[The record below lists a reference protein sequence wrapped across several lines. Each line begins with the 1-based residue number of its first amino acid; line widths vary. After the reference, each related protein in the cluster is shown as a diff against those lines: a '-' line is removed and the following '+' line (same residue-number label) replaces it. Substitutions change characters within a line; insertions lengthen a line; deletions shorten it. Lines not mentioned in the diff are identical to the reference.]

1 MGANSSQEN
10 KNTLP
15 KKKNENEINNFNKF
29 SDDQNEEILETQGLY
44 HASRAADETVIKIK
58 IPKCM
63 KEQLNKGEFILILDI
78 SGSMG
83 DYVNEII
90 TKVMP
95 KVFELLKYPEN
106 KKFYFIGFESDIH
119 YYEMTKKDFLNSK
132 MDCLGGTSMQKVP
145 LTLEKVLEK
154 IPTYSNINILT
165 LSDGEIEDQNET
177 ENNAESLFLRL
188 NGRYNNINS
197 KSILF
202 MSNDDSEP
210 DTRALCS
217 LVRFSSLENSKN
229 NDFTTFKPKDY
240 NLTDDE
246 IDKFSNIIASLFPNS
261 LSEWEIYSK
270 NGNLRI
276 EPKGKTFKSLKLTA
290 GKHTVF
296 VDNVYDNLNDIVT
309 LSTETKSIELKNDGD
324 VNQKNLHQVYDQ
336 VFDNIINQV
345 VVNKVLNTE
354 EAKNKMNNYIEYVE
368 NLEKNTEG
376 NKNERSNVISQVLK
390 EVKNEENIKNV
401 KGEKLKEFIQKR
413 KNKCREQLQKIIDV
427 EIKNKKNKKNY
438 EIIVL
443 MDSSK
448 YMKNYIDDFV
458 QNVLTEVFIKIGL
471 DEKDKIRLYNFND
484 IFEEENI
491 QIRKL
496 RNLEIECK
504 GERNLFYSLD
514 SAGEIILNSAQKN
527 YILITI
533 LSGEL
538 KDNEDVR
545 ILAYKML
552 GLNRKVRIISRLI
565 KYITKESDFP
575 KKNNG
580 ELDEENE
587 DVITYGLIKLLNT
600 EGIKDYYPL
609 VLKESEDNIDK
620 IVKIVKLI
628 NIKLNDE
635 SKENK

>member
-1 MGANSSQEN
+1 MGG
-10 KNTLP
+10 NTS
-15 KKKNENEINNFNKF
+15 KQNESRKIKNEDETDNFNIFLK
-29 SDDQNEEILETQGLY
+29 DDKNEEILETQGLY

-119 YYEMTKKDFLNSK
+119 YYEWTKKDFLNSELE
-132 MDCLGGTSMQKVP
+132 CLGGTSMQKVP

-197 KSILF
+197 KSIYF

-210 DTRALCS
+210 DTLALCS
-217 LVRFSSLENSKN
+217 LLRFNSLENSKSN
-229 NDFTTFKPKDY
+229 NLTTFYPNDY
-240 NLTDDE
+240 NLKDDE

-261 LSEWEIYSK
+261 LSEWEIFSK

-336 VFDNIINQV
+336 VFDNIINKV

-390 EVKNEENIKNV
+390 EVKNEENIENV

-448 YMKNYIDDFV
+448 YMNNYIDDFV

-471 DEKDKIRLYNFND
+471 DEKDKIRLYTFND
-484 IFEEENI
+484 VFEEENI

-504 GERNLFYSLD
+504 GERNLFYPLD
-514 SAGEIILNSAQKN
+514 SAGEIILTSAQKN

-580 ELDEENE
+580 ELDEEKE
-587 DVITYGLIKLLNT
+587 DIITYGLIKLLNT
-600 EGIKDYYPL
+600 EGIKDYHPL

-620 IVKIVKLI
+620 IVKIVELI

>member
-1 MGANSSQEN
+1 MGG
-10 KNTLP
+10 NTS
-15 KKKNENEINNFNKF
+15 KQNESRKIKNEDETDNFNIFLK
-29 SDDQNEEILETQGLY
+29 DDKNEEILETKGLY
-44 HASRAADETVIKIK
+44 HASRAADETVIKIQ
-58 IPKCM
+58 IPQCM

-119 YYEMTKKDFLNSK
+119 YDEMTKKDFLNSK
-132 MDCLGGTSMQKVP
+132 MECLGGTSMQKVP

-177 ENNAESLFLRL
+177 KNNAESLFLRL

-202 MSNDDSEP
+202 MSNNDSEP
-210 DTRALCS
+210 DTLALCS
-217 LVRFSSLENSKN
+217 LLRFNSLENSKSN
-229 NDFTTFKPKDY
+229 NLTTFYPNDY
-240 NLTDDE
+240 NLKDDE

-345 VVNKVLNTE
+345 VENKVLNTE
-354 EAKNKMNNYIEYVE
+354 ESKNIMNNYIEYVE

-376 NKNERSNVISQVLK
+376 NKNANSNVISQVLK
-390 EVKNEENIKNV
+390 EVKNEKNV
-401 KGEKLKEFIQKR
+401 ENVQGEKLKDFIQKR
-413 KNKCREQLQKIIDV
+413 KNKCREQLQKIIKV
-427 EIKNKKNKKNY
+427 EIKNKTNKKNY
-438 EIIVL
+438 EVIVL

-471 DEKDKIRLYNFND
+471 DEKDKIRLYTFND

-504 GERNLFYSLD
+504 GERNLFYPLD

-575 KKNNG
+575 KKYNG
-580 ELDEENE
+580 ELDEEKE
-587 DVITYGLIKLLNT
+587 DIITYGLIKLLNT
-600 EGIKDYYPL
+600 EGIKDYHPL

>member
-309 LSTETKSIELKNDGD
+309 LCSSQSKSIDLINKGEVTQN
-324 VNQKNLHQVYDQ
+324 NLHKVYDQ
-336 VFDNIINQV
+336 VFENIINQV
-345 VVNKVLNTE
+345 VENRVLNTKE
-354 EAKNKMNNYIEYVE
+354 SNNKIDNYIKYVK
-368 NLEKNTEG
+368 NLENNTKG
-376 NKNERSNVISQVLK
+376 NKNDKSNTISIVLN
-390 EVKNEENIKNV
+390 EVKNEKNIDNIK
-401 KGEKLKEFIQKR
+401 GEQLKQFIEKR
-413 KNKCREQLQKIIDV
+413 KNKCREQLQKLIKA
-427 EIKNKKNKKNY
+427 EGKNKRDKKKY

-448 YMKNYIDDFV
+448 YMKNYIDAFV
-458 QNVLTEVFIKIGL
+458 QNILTKVFIKIGL
-471 DEKDKIRLYNFND
+471 NEKDKIRLYCFND
-484 IFEEENI
+484 NFEETNI
-491 QIRKL
+491 QIKKL
-496 RNLEIECK
+496 RNYEIGCK
-504 GERNLFYSLD
+504 GERELFDTLN
-514 SAGEIILNSAQKN
+514 SAGEIILHCTEKN

-533 LSGEL
+533 LSGVL

-552 GLNRKVRIISRLI
+552 GLNSKVRIISRLI
-565 KYITKESDFP
+565 KYITDKSDFP
-575 KKNNG
+575 KK
-580 ELDEENE
+580 
-587 DVITYGLIKLLNT
+587 K
-600 EGIKDYYPL
+600 
-609 VLKESEDNIDK
+609 
-620 IVKIVKLI
+620 
-628 NIKLNDE
+628 
-635 SKENK
+635 